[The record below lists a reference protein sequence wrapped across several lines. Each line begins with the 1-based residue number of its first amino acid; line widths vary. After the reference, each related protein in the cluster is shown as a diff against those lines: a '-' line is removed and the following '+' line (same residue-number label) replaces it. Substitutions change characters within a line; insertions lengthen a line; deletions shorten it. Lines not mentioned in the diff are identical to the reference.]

1 MAARGGAAVERAVRP
16 FLLGGL
22 AGSGATAIVQPLDT
36 LKVRQQLA
44 GEGARGATGGSMIG
58 AARGVV
64 RAEGVGALYSGL
76 SAAILRQC
84 TYTTARMGIFRS
96 LSDWR
101 SREAHAGGPLPL
113 LEKAACG
120 LTAGFCG
127 AFVGTPADLTLV
139 RMQADALKPP
149 AQRRGYTNVFNAL
162 GRVVKEEGVANLW
175 KGSGPNVLR
184 AMIVNVAHLATYDE
198 AKQRLSHAL
207 QRPQS
212 DFGIQFLAS
221 SVSGLAICVTSLP
234 VDVVKTRMMNMR
246 PDASGV
252 LPYRGPLDC
261 LVKTARVEGVGRLYS
276 GFGSYFWRCAPH
288 AMCTLLFAEALG
300 TQYRLHVLGEPR
312 DGAGAAK

>member
-1 MAARGGAAVERAVRP
+1 M
-16 FLLGGL
+16 LGGL

-44 GEGARGATGGSMIG
+44 GEGARGARGGSMLS
-58 AARGVV
+58 AARGLV
-64 RAEGVGALYSGL
+64 RAEGAGALYSGL
-76 SAAILRQC
+76 SAAVLRQC
-84 TYTTARMGIFRS
+84 TYTTARMGIFRT

-101 SREAHAGGPLPL
+101 SAEAHGGGPLPM
-113 LEKAACG
+113 LEKAGCG
-120 LTAGFCG
+120 LAAGFCG
-127 AFVGTPADLTLV
+127 AYVGTPADLTLV

-198 AKQRLSHAL
+198 AKQRLCRAL
-207 QRPQS
+207 KRPQS
-212 DFGIQFLAS
+212 DFGVQFLAS

-246 PDASGV
+246 PDASGA
-252 LPYRGPLDC
+252 LPYRSPLDC

-288 AMCTLLFAEALG
+288 AMCTLLFAEML
-300 TQYRLHVLGEPR
+300 TSQYRQHVLGEYP
-312 DGAGAAK
+312 DGGGAGAPPARA